1 MSTAAVSY
9 LETAIVLIVL
19 LVSTLLLLTYR
30 NRFLGG
36 MGGKSNLTRATV
48 QIAPGISLSIVELDG
63 LTIVYALGKT
73 GVTALQIVEPS
84 RRDQT
89 E

>member
-1 MSTAAVSY
+1 
-9 LETAIVLIVL
+9 
-19 LVSTLLLLTYR
+19 
-30 NRFLGG
+30 

-48 QIAPGISLSIVELDG
+48 QIAPDISLSIVELDG